1 MRILIVALGLAA
13 MATTPA
19 LAQVARGSV
28 SGPTIGTSS
37 TGANNT
43 TGTTT
48 TTTSGTNTTS
58 GTSTLATG
66 TSLPGGVTNPG
77 QAAPASTT
85 ASGTSA
91 VAGGGVNNA
100 SGTNQSTDI
109 NAATP
114 GNSFGP
120 GGSFANDSGN
130 TALGTSPGQTSSG
143 TFAGNSS
150 AGIGADSST
159 LNTFNNGLAT
169 STGNP
174 TLVPEGAV
182 SVIGGGSSGARVVGV
197 PNAVSPQG
205 TGAGSTPTPLFDQAA
220 REGRAKEARRRARG
234 EEPRVYGIA
243 PNTERDLT
251 HQMPDDRII
260 RY

>member
-1 MRILIVALGLAA
+1 MRTLIVALGLAA
-13 MATTPA
+13 VATTPA

-28 SGPTIGTSS
+28 SGPTIGTPS
-37 TGANNT
+37 TGANST

-48 TTTSGTNTTS
+48 TTTSGVTTS

-66 TSLPGGVTNPG
+66 TSVEGPSP
-77 QAAPASTT
+77 AAPASST
-85 ASGTSA
+85 APATSN

-100 SGTNQSTDI
+100 LGTNQSTDI

-120 GGSFANDSGN
+120 GGSFSNDSGN

-159 LNTFNNGLAT
+159 LNTFNNGLANT
-169 STGNP
+169 TGTA

-205 TGAGSTPTPLFDQAA
+205 TGVGSTPTPLFDQAA

-234 EEPRVYGIA
+234 DEPRIYGIA